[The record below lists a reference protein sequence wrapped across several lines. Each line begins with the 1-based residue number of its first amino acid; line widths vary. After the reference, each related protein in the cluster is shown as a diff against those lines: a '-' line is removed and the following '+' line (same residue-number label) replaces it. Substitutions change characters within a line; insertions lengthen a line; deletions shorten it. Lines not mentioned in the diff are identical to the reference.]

1 MAAIFGV
8 LGSVSPAELGEMAD
22 RLGHRGLYA
31 LCTETERDVFL
42 GLISNQQG
50 SIDRVVIDMGE
61 AHASAMSP
69 EHAVQLYQDA
79 GLNALERL
87 RVPFALAAWN
97 RTSQELILAR
107 DFIGIKPLYFTVLEG
122 GGIAFAS
129 EYKALLAIERVP
141 AVADLDAV
149 QYLQTAKATPKDGR
163 TLIKGIVSVA
173 PGTIVRFQRNGEFRT
188 EQLSATISLDVQERS
203 SSRASDRLIKLLNNA
218 VRPLVQDRAEVGVSL
233 SGGIDSLAVAH
244 LVRNSNPDVR
254 IVGFT
259 TGQTLDDHDVRV
271 ARMAMERLNGEH
283 VPIMVEPEVLGARLP
298 EAVWHLENPIGRSE
312 TVHFLEL
319 GRVARARG
327 FDWLFS
333 GMGADGI
340 FAGMPRHKVLWLSQ
354 MAGPLRADLLQF
366 FEATQTGQ
374 TPTRL
379 LARLLSHLY
388 FKGDVPSVP
397 TVRHATDSVGPDVFV
412 RPGPEF
418 LNRALLDSEPEH
430 TAYSLPRIERTLQ
443 ASGVDYVS
451 PFLDRN
457 VIDFAFTLPSHM
469 KIRRGREK
477 YILREAMRRLISD
490 DLRKVPKGLMRFQQ
504 GDRFTSTLQGL
515 ADTYLSAERVRK
527 RGFFDLAQIEHIRKR
542 CSGATPHPEASMR
555 LWTLIATE
563 VWAEQYLDNRG
574 RRPLSYRSD
583 LDPSSRLMI
592 TSGRTSRGN
601 DRETSVAAAMTPS
614 SAMSAP

>member
-1 MAAIFGV
+1 
-8 LGSVSPAELGEMAD
+8 MAD
-22 RLGHRGLYA
+22 RLAHRGSVPI
-31 LCTETERDVFL
+31 CTEAERGVF
-42 GLISNQQG
+42 IG
-50 SIDRVVIDMGE
+50 SITDQRRSLSEVAIDIGQ
-61 AHASAMSP
+61 AHAARTSP
-69 EHAVQLYQDA
+69 EDA
-79 GLNALERL
+79 AELFRREGISAFERL
-87 RVPFALAAWN
+87 RIPFAIAAWD

-107 DFIGIKPLYFTVLEG
+107 DFIGVKPLYFTVLADG
-122 GGIAFAS
+122 GVAFAS

-141 AVADLDAV
+141 ATADLEAV

-163 TLIKGIVSVA
+163 TLIKGILSVA
-173 PGTIVRFQRNGEFRT
+173 PGSIVRFQRNGKYRT
-188 EQLSATISLDVQERS
+188 EQLSAIISLDVQERS
-203 SSRASDRLIKLLNNA
+203 KSRASDRLIKLLNNA
-218 VRPLVQDRAEVGVSL
+218 VRPLVQDRAEVGLSL

-244 LVRNSNPDVR
+244 LVRNCNPDVR

-259 TGQTLDDHDVRV
+259 TGQTLDDRDVTV
-271 ARMAMERLNGEH
+271 ARMAMDRLGGEH
-283 VPIMVEPEVLGARLP
+283 VPVLIEPEVLGARLP

-319 GRVARARG
+319 GRVARERG

-374 TPTRL
+374 TPRRP
-379 LARLLSHLY
+379 LARLLSRLY
-388 FKGDVPSVP
+388 FKGDVPPVP
-397 TVRHATDSVGPDVFV
+397 NVRHANDSSGPDLFV
-412 RPGPEF
+412 SPGPEF

-443 ASGVDYVS
+443 ASGIDYVS

-490 DLRKVPKGLMRFQQ
+490 DLRKVPKGLMRFHQ
-504 GDRFTSTLQGL
+504 GDRLTATMQNL
-515 ADTYLSAERVRK
+515 ADTYLSAERIRR
-527 RGFFDLAQIEHIRKR
+527 RGFFDPTQVENIRKR
-542 CSGATPHPEASMR
+542 CLLSAPHPEATMR
-555 LWTLIATE
+555 LWTLVATE
-563 VWAEQYLDNRG
+563 IWAEQYLDNRG
-574 RRPLSYRSD
+574 RRPNNYRSD
-583 LDPSSRLMI
+583 LDQGSRFMFSHERPSRI
-592 TSGRTSRGN
+592 ADRGA
-601 DRETSVAAAMTPS
+601 SIAAALTPS
-614 SAMSAP
+614 GAMFSP